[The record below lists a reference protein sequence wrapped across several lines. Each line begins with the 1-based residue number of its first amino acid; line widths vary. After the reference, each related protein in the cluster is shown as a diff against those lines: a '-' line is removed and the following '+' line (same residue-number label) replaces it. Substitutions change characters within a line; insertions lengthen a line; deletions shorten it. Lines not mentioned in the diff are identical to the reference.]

1 MNIAIL
7 DDYTDSAKQLEC
19 FSLLQGHEV
28 MVIKEAVANTTM
40 LAAQIKDAEA
50 LVLIR
55 ERTQITESL
64 LAQLPNLKLISQTG
78 KVARHIDVAACTK
91 YGVAVAEGIGSP
103 IAPAELTWAL
113 IMNVVRQVIPSVE
126 GMKGGKWQTAMG
138 TVIHGK
144 TIGIWGYG
152 KIGQR
157 IARYAKAFD
166 AKVLVWGSETSRQ
179 KAVADGFEAAETKEV
194 FFSTTDVVTLHLR
207 LVPETTGV
215 VTVQD
220 LAMMKPTAALINT
233 ARAELVAEGALLNSL
248 KTGRPGFAG
257 IDVYEE
263 EPVYDKDY
271 RLLKMPNVLC
281 TPHMGYVEKESFE
294 LYFGQAFKN
303 IVAFA
308 NGSPENIV
316 NPELFS
322 KE

>member
-1 MNIAIL
+1 MNVAIL

-28 MVIKEAVANTTM
+28 MVLNEAIADTTM

-103 IAPAELTWAL
+103 IAPAELAWAL

-166 AKVLVWGSETSRQ
+166 AKVLVWGSEASKE
-179 KAVADGFEAAETKEV
+179 KAVADGFETAATKEV
-194 FFSTTDVVTLHLR
+194 FFSTADVVTLHLR

-220 LAMMKPTAALINT
+220 LAMMKPTAAFINT

-281 TPHMGYVEKESFE
+281 TPHMGYVEKESYE